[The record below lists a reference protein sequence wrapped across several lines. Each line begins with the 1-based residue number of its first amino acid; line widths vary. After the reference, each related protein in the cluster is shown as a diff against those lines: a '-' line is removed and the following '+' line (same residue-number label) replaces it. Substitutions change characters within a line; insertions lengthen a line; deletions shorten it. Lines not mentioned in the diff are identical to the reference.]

1 MLGNKRAGRGHLT
14 AALGGILAGLVA
26 SGGMLLL
33 RGTLQ
38 VRTVP
43 ERLMEWLL
51 LFVPPGLFEAALQR
65 FSVDAKRYALAAAV
79 VASVGLLALLGYVLL
94 RRGTSF
100 LGLAATGLGLWLLV
114 MLVIMPVTSAGV
126 FAADLLQGQPAVVG
140 GYLAVAL
147 TFVAALAAVR
157 AWRQTRTP
165 PAAAESSLAVQAGKG
180 TPEADGVS
188 RRAALGLL
196 GATGVA
202 YAGTY
207 GLSALLPGSRALP
220 TLVVVDPQS
229 PLPSGGIGS
238 LDPHPSMVDMPETAP
253 PAASAPATPAGDT
266 LPEPTT
272 LRQLA
277 RDKDGAL
284 MPSGRPSGELAA
296 LTTSND
302 AFYIVTK
309 NAGGDPIIH
318 PQDWR
323 LLVDGEVG
331 QPFQLDYATLRKL
344 PSVEVAKTLEC
355 ISNFVGKPELA
366 PFGSEM
372 ISTAVW
378 KGVRIGDILQLVGG
392 AKPGADWLAVL
403 SSDEYTSA
411 LPLELAL
418 DPGTL
423 LVYEMNG
430 QTLPRE
436 HGYPARLLV
445 PGRYGMKSAKWVVG
459 LRPLR
464 REFVDWYGQRNWS
477 QTAEVRTMSRIDQP
491 APGAVLS
498 EGEQR
503 IAGVAYAGLRGI
515 KQVEF
520 STDGGETWQ
529 MADLLEPA
537 PGPDAWVC
545 WQGTFQVAAGG
556 RARLVARATDGTGE
570 LQIEAFSLP
579 QPDGGTGWPSVEVQ
593 AA

>member
-1 MLGNKRAGRGHLT
+1 MLSGKPAGCGHLT
-14 AALGGILAGLVA
+14 AAFGGILAGLLA
-26 SGGMLLL
+26 SAGTLLL
-33 RGTLQ
+33 RATLQ
-38 VRTVP
+38 VRSVP

-51 LFVPPGLFEAALQR
+51 LFVPPGVFEAALQR

-79 VASVGLLALLGYVLL
+79 VVSVGLLGLLGYALL

-100 LGLAATGLGLWLLV
+100 LGLAAIGVGLWLLV
-114 MLVIMPVTSAGV
+114 MLVIMPLTSAGA

-147 TFVAALAAVR
+147 TFVAALAAVS
-157 AWRQTRTP
+157 AWSQTRAR
-165 PAAAESSLAVQAGKG
+165 PAVAASSSPGG
-180 TPEADGVS
+180 PEKPLPETVS

-196 GATGVA
+196 GATGIA

-207 GLSALLPGSRALP
+207 GVSALLPGGRGAP

-238 LDPHPSMVDMPETAP
+238 LDPHPSLFDAPESAP
-253 PAASAPATPAGDT
+253 PAPSTPATPAADS

-284 MPSGRPSGELAA
+284 MPSGRRPGELAS
-296 LTTSND
+296 LNTSND
-302 AFYIVTK
+302 GFYIVTK

-344 PSVEVAKTLEC
+344 PSVEVTKTLEC

-366 PFGSEM
+366 PFGSDM
-372 ISTAVW
+372 MGTAAW
-378 KGVRIGDILQLVGG
+378 KGVRVGDILQLVGG
-392 AKPGADWLAVL
+392 VKPGADWLAVL

-411 LPLELAL
+411 LPMDLAL
-418 DPGTL
+418 DPATL

-430 QTLPRE
+430 ETLPRE

-477 QTAEVRTMSRIDQP
+477 QTAEVRTMSRIDEP
-491 APGAVLS
+491 APGALLS
-498 EGEQR
+498 QGEQR
-503 IAGVAYAGLRGI
+503 IAGVAYAGVRGI

-520 STDGGETWQ
+520 SADGGGTWQ
-529 MADLLEPA
+529 TADLLEPA
-537 PGPDAWVC
+537 PGPDAWVR
-545 WQGTFQVAAGG
+545 WQGTFQLQAGT

-570 LQIEAFSLP
+570 LQVEAFSLP
-579 QPDGGTGWPSVEVQ
+579 QPDGGTGWPSVEIQ